1 MRGRLPSMV
10 WTEVILMSDRPI
22 GPSRTCL
29 DVLRQELRHGLAC
42 AAMATESSGDP
53 ATGEH
58 HRENA
63 EASYYNALRLVA
75 KLLMSDDEMLDI
87 ISDLRRL
94 RDALAAMPD

>member
-1 MRGRLPSMV
+1 ML
-10 WTEVILMSDRPI
+10 WTEVVLMSDRAI

-42 AAMATESSGDP
+42 AGMATEASGDP

-63 EASYYNALRLVA
+63 EASYNNALRLVA
-75 KLLMSDDEMLDI
+75 KLLMSDDERLDI
-87 ISDLRRL
+87 IGDLRRL
-94 RDALAAMPD
+94 RDALAEMPD